1 MKAKFNIGDRVFY
14 KARNRTGTIQSLI
27 NGNDPQDVLLQGYRY
42 EVRLSDG
49 HVWSILESSLRIKQR
64 RKEASNEIVKTAI

>member
-14 KARNRTGTIQSLI
+14 KARNRTGTIQSII
-27 NGNDPQDVLLQGYRY
+27 NTDDPQDLLLQGYRY

-49 HVWSILESSLRIKQR
+49 YVWSILESSLRIKQR
-64 RKEASNEIVKTAI
+64 RKETANEIVKIAI